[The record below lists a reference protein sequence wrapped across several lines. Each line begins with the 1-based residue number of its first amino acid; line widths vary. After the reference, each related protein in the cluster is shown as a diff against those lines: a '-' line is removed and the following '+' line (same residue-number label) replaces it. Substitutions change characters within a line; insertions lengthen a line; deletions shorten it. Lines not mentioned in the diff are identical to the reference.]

1 MKLVLL
7 LAAVAMCTVS
17 GLGSAQNEPAKSA
30 AAPAGAGQSQAA
42 QPAAGEAGKS
52 AEGEAGKSAEGEA
65 AKPDLAKAQQIV
77 STVCAACH
85 GGNGNSPSPANPSL
99 AGQPADYITLQLAHF
114 KAGIRANPIM
124 MAMAAPLSA
133 DDMKA

>member
-7 LAAVAMCTVS
+7 LAAVAMCAVS

-30 AAPAGAGQSQAA
+30 APAAGAGQNPAA
-42 QPAAGEAGKS
+42 QPATPAPAAEAAKS
-52 AEGEAGKSAEGEA
+52 PEGEA

-85 GGNGNSPSPANPSL
+85 GGNGNSPSSANPSL

-114 KAGIRANPIM
+114 NSCAIM
-124 MAMAAPLSA
+124 NTSVHTAYSGFL
-133 DDMKA
+133 